1 MTKTVAILGAGPVGL
16 AAAAHVLERGMQPLV
31 LERGEAV
38 GHAVRAWGHVPM
50 FSNWR
55 YNIDRAAA
63 RRLEQTGWKAPD
75 PEAYPTGAD
84 LVAGY
89 LDPLGDSLAPWL
101 QLGRHVVAVSREGVD
116 KIKDAGRETARFV
129 IESEGSAGEE
139 RHFANAV
146 IDATGTWLQPNP
158 GGAGRAVPGETD
170 HPQISYGMPEVSGR
184 DWARFAGKRVAV
196 LGGGHSAIGTLIALA
211 ELPGTQSTWLSR
223 AKTITRSLG
232 GGAAD
237 QLSARG
243 ALGSDMER
251 LVDEGAVRME
261 KHFHLVAV
269 EGAGPLVAV
278 SQDGRRIETDEL
290 IIATGF
296 RPDLSI
302 FRELRVALD
311 PALECPPA
319 LAPLIDPNQH
329 SCGTVRPHGAAELSH
344 PELGFYIAG
353 MKSYGRAPTFLMATG
368 HEQVR
373 SIVAKI
379 AGDHVAAA
387 RVELALP
394 ETGVCSG
401 PGPQVAKAAAA
412 AGCCGG
418 PAQTRADACC
428 VKDEVA
434 KDSGA
439 AGCGCGTASVEPE
452 KTTACC

>member
-16 AAAAHVLERGMQPLV
+16 AAAAHVLERGLQPLI
-31 LERGEAV
+31 LERGAAV

-63 RRLEQTGWKAPD
+63 RRLEQTGWQAPD

-89 LDPLGDSLAPWL
+89 LDPLGQSLAPWL
-101 QLGRHVVAVSREGVD
+101 RLGRHVVAVSREGVD
-116 KIKDAGRETARFV
+116 KVKDAGRGTARFV
-129 IESEGSAGEE
+129 IETEGVLGEE
-139 RHFANAV
+139 RHFADAV
-146 IDATGTWLQPNP
+146 IDATGTWFQPNP
-158 GGAGRAVPGETD
+158 GGAGRPVPGETS
-170 HPQISYGMPEVSGR
+170 HPRISYGMPDVSGR
-184 DWARFAGKRVAV
+184 DRARFVGKRVAV
-196 LGGGHSAIGTLIALA
+196 LGGGHSAIGTLIALSA
-211 ELPGTQSTWLSR
+211 LTGTQATWLSR

-251 LVDEGAVRME
+251 LVDDGAVRLE
-261 KHFHLVAV
+261 SGFHLAAV
-269 EGAGPLVAV
+269 EGGSPIVAV
-278 SQDGRRIETDEL
+278 SQDGRRIEIDEL
-290 IIATGF
+290 VIATGF

-344 PELGFYIAG
+344 LEPGFYIAG

-373 SIVAKI
+373 SIVAEI
-379 AGDHVAAA
+379 AGDHIAAS
-387 RVELALP
+387 RVELVLP

-401 PGPQVAKAAAA
+401 PGPQVTKAAT

-428 VKDEVA
+428 IKDEVA
-434 KDSGA
+434 KDSGET
-439 AGCGCGTASVEPE
+439 GCGCGTASAEPA
-452 KTTACC
+452 KAAACF